1 MKKSERNHKE
11 SSGRSRSPGLTFDEQ
26 RNRQKAIDEIESSGF
41 NPAMFMSSRSQVSD
55 CNSKQTK
62 L

>member
-1 MKKSERNHKE
+1 MFMS
-11 SSGRSRSPGLTFDEQ
+11 SRSQVSDLWKTD
-26 RNRQKAIDEIESSGF
+26 KAIDEIETSGF

-55 CNSKQTK
+55 CYRKETK